1 MGIADLP
8 RPVGYVLGGGG
19 SLGAIQVGMLQALA
33 EHDIAPDLVAST
45 SVSPLEFRHTGTLI
59 ETAYEAARSFL
70 GYLHVT
76 GPGLYG
82 SP

>member
-1 MGIADLP
+1 M
-8 RPVGYVLGGGG
+8 
-19 SLGAIQVGMLQALA
+19 
-33 EHDIAPDLVAST
+33 
-45 SVSPLEFRHTGTLI
+45 SPLEFRHTGPLI

-70 GYLHVT
+70 GDLRVT